1 MAEAATNRWQ
11 GSPPNGWQVLRRNRV
26 AMVSLVFLAI
36 ITVAAIIIPF
46 FMPETLKKAGEDSF
60 APPMTRVTAEGA
72 YHLLGTDVNGQ
83 DLFYRLLTGAQVS
96 LGVGL
101 VAALVSLVIGTAYGM
116 ISGYAGGRVDG
127 AMMRFVDILN
137 SVPSLLF
144 VMIFISAFDVYF
156 KDFLDM
162 IRLWSQTSGWRWL
175 EELARDLSP
184 YSRIAILIISLGFLQ
199 WLTMARIVRGQV
211 LVLKELAFV
220 QASQAMGQRAWKI
233 LWKHLWPNLS
243 TIVLTYLT
251 LTIPAVIRDESF
263 LSFLGLGIEDP
274 AASWGSLLKD
284 GAQVI
289 NPLESKWWLLLFPA
303 GLMSACLLALNFLGD
318 GLRDAFDPRSAD

>member
-1 MAEAATNRWQ
+1 MPDAAAQRWQ
-11 GSPPNGWQVLRRNRV
+11 GAPPNGWQVLRRNRV
-26 AMVSLVFLAI
+26 AMASLLFL
-36 ITVAAIIIPF
+36 VAVALFAFVTPF
-46 FMPETLKKAGEDSF
+46 FLSDGVKQVSEDSF
-60 APPMTRVTAEGA
+60 FPPLSTSPDGTRF
-72 YHLLGTDVNGQ
+72 HILGTDVNGQ
-83 DLFYRLLTGAQVS
+83 DLFYRLCTGAQVS

-101 VAALVSLVIGTAYGM
+101 VGALVSLLIGGVYGM
-116 ISGYAGGRVDG
+116 VSGYAGGRVDG
-127 AMMRFVDILN
+127 AMMRFVDIMN

-144 VMIFISAFDVYF
+144 VMIFISAFDGYF
-156 KDFLDM
+156 KDGLDAV
-162 IRLWSQTSGWRWL
+162 RLWAQARHWAWL
-175 EELARDLSP
+175 EGFARDLIP
-184 YSRIAILIISLGFLQ
+184 YSRIAILVLSLGLVQ

-220 QASQAMGQRAWKI
+220 TAARTMGQRGWAI

-289 NPLESKWWLLLFPA
+289 NPLDSKWWLLLFPA
-303 GLMSACLLALNFLGD
+303 SLMSASLLALNFLGD
-318 GLRDAFDPRSAD
+318 GLRDAFDPRSGD

>member
-1 MAEAATNRWQ
+1 MPEAATNRWQ
-11 GSPPNGWQVLRRNRV
+11 GAPPNGMDVLRRNRV
-26 AMVSLVFLAI
+26 AMFSLWFL
-36 ITVAAIIIPF
+36 VAVALCAFIVPF
-46 FMPETLKKAGEDSF
+46 FLSDAVKQVSEDSF
-60 APPMTRVTAEGA
+60 FPPLSTSADGTR

-83 DLFYRLLTGAQVS
+83 DLFYRLCTGAQVS

-101 VAALVSLVIGTAYGM
+101 IAALVSLVVGGIYGM
-116 ISGYAGGRVDG
+116 VSGYAGGRVDG
-127 AMMRFVDILN
+127 GMMRFVDILN

-144 VMIFISAFDVYF
+144 VMIFISAFDGYF
-156 KDFLDM
+156 KDALDAV
-162 IRLWSQTSGWRWL
+162 RLWAQENRWMWL
-175 EELARDLSP
+175 EQRARDLIP
-184 YSRIAILIISLGFLQ
+184 YSRVAILVLSLGLVQ

-220 QASQAMGQRAWKI
+220 TAARTMGQRGWAI

-289 NPLESKWWLLLFPA
+289 NPLDSKWWLLAFPA
-303 GLMSACLLALNFLGD
+303 TLMSASLLALNFLGD
-318 GLRDAFDPRSAD
+318 GLRDAFDPRSGD

>member
-1 MAEAATNRWQ
+1 MADASTNRWAGAQ
-11 GSPPNGWQVLRRNRV
+11 PNGWQVLRRNRV
-26 AMVSLVFLAI
+26 AMFSLWFLVA
-36 ITVAAIIIPF
+36 VAAFAVITPF
-46 FMPETLKKAGEDSF
+46 FLREVTKSVGEATF
-60 APPMTRVTAEGA
+60 LPPAWCNGGNSA
-72 YHLLGTDVNGQ
+72 HLLGTDANGR
-83 DLFYRLLTGAQVS
+83 DLFYQIAIGAQVS

-101 VAALVSLVIGTAYGM
+101 VGAMVSLIIGGVYGM

-144 VMIFISAFDVYF
+144 VMIFISAFDDRI
-156 KDFLDM
+156 KDSLDAV
-162 IRLWSQTSGWRWL
+162 RLWAQSANWHWL
-175 EELARDLSP
+175 EVTCNNLAP
-184 YSRIAILIISLGFLQ
+184 YKRIFLLVLSLGFVQ

-220 QASQAMGQRAWKI
+220 TASRAMGQHWWSI

-274 AASWGSLLKD
+274 ASSWGSLLKD

-289 NPLESKWWLLLFPA
+289 NPLESKWWLLAFPA
-303 GLMSACLLALNFLGD
+303 ALMSASLLALNFLGD